1 MCSVLAYMAAEE
13 TASSL
18 VAFQPTILKDL
29 GWTSASAQVHTIPVY
44 AVAFVLTLSSA
55 WASDYLQQRY
65 IFTLFGSILI
75 IIGWS
80 IELAQV
86 PAAGVRY
93 TGIFF
98 TAAGA
103 FIMMST
109 IVVWLCV
116 NVGKGVKRSVAM
128 GLLTGFG
135 NCGALVSSNVFIAS
149 QSPRYPV
156 GFGVGLAFGVVG
168 GIAVT
173 IYYCY
178 LRYENRNRDKLQS
191 TGSKNYTREQL
202 DQMQDLGEAHP
213 DFRFEL

>member
-1 MCSVLAYMAAEE
+1 MSAEE

-29 GWTSASAQVHTIPVY
+29 GWTATSAQVHTIPVY
-44 AVAFVLTLSSA
+44 ATAFVFTLGCA
-55 WASDYLQQRY
+55 WMSDHLQHRYL
-65 IFTLFGSILI
+65 FTLFGAVLI
-75 IIGWS
+75 VIGWS

-93 TGIFF
+93 MGMFF
-98 TAAGA
+98 VASGS

-116 NVGKGVKRSVAM
+116 NLEKGVKRSVAM

-135 NCGALVSSNVFIAS
+135 NCGAFVSGNVFITEQA
-149 QSPRYPV
+149 PRYPV

-173 IYYCY
+173 VYYLY
-178 LRYENRNRDKLQS
+178 LRNENRRRDKMQS
-191 TGSKNYTREQL
+191 SGGSKTYTREEL
-202 DQMQDLGEAHP
+202 ERMQDLGDAHP
-213 DFRFEL
+213 NFRFQM